1 MPLKKQF
8 QDLRE
13 RIAPLVDIAM
23 DEGAELLGKV
33 REEAEAFGADFA
45 KSYKDAKSKEL
56 LTTGDEDDFRIPPW
70 YILAGLG
77 SLDRRALCDFLAV
90 FEYASLKNLSLD
102 GAKDLW
108 KKLRNSGQAENE
120 RAFLKRIQEASGEYY
135 AAKEPNRSDAW
146 LRFRIWN
153 EMRSVLGLTKALPL
167 STASANY
174 RCAEVA
180 NLASKYHSVESQPA
194 DDSQGLGNRLG
205 KFTAESTEKVK
216 GWFSRERSDFTQTV
230 RKEAHNIVL
239 KALDGD
245 ALTEEQRRKIEDEFR
260 LKLDQ
265 LPEDMRD
272 QSLEQAIRSGDWA
285 SVAAV
290 GSAGTLVGLASTVE
304 IAGFSAYIAAAKISA
319 IIPLL
324 GGKTAVSLLAVLANP
339 LFVLLATA
347 GGGFVMNHSLNKKIG
362 RMVASRLAVQL
373 ALQGLATRSD
383 GLKQCLND
391 FKNLTDDELSD
402 DRLKKQ
408 RETAKAISGALPPTP
423 GNPDIELP
431 SISET
436 QELDLT
442 AVLFPNSRN
451 SSLNAAAVAGLT
463 TADIL
468 FDAMAID
475 PQVVSATDFSRTE
488 DINNIFEFG
497 AFAERIE
504 SMDSLAQAGVENQLR
519 GYVAEMMVATRLKEH
534 DVGFAETANT
544 PGYDLIVDGN
554 PFQVKCYR
562 DADTGLRAL
571 ENHFEQYP
579 DIPVY
584 ANSEIL
590 SAVQNSDASW
600 ADKVFGVEGF
610 DYETTN
616 DILEQSLEAGADLMD
631 FRIPLFVVAVS
642 AARNIHGWW
651 KGSIP
656 LKDIPL
662 EFAVDGAVHGTL
674 SVAGGIAGTTLGLLL
689 FGPAGAVIFGGV
701 GQAGTLFGARDV
713 RRKFDDLRAKEWT
726 VSVGKAANS
735 FRVALDKA
743 MQSKINRINFK
754 ASQISAS
761 DPVLEDWAR
770 LKFADQAIGVAE
782 CKAELDHLPGNAV
795 DRAKILLRLM
805 REAGIHPWSVNEP
818 LKNLMNVLAEQPSV
832 TDQVVEIADQVSETA
847 TDQAKEFFDKG
858 KQWYKKKQ
866 SNISP

>member
-1 MPLKKQF
+1 MRIRKHI
-8 QDLRE
+8 QDLRK
-13 RIAPLVDIAM
+13 RIAPLVETAR
-23 DEGAELLGKV
+23 DEGAELLGKA
-33 REEAEAFGADFA
+33 REKAEEVGADFA
-45 KSYKDAKSKEL
+45 QSYKEAESKEPVM
-56 LTTGDEDDFRIPPW
+56 TGDEDDFRIPPW

-90 FEYASLKNLSLD
+90 FECTSLINLSLD
-102 GAKDLW
+102 GARDLY
-108 KKLRNSGQAENE
+108 KKLRKSEQAENE
-120 RAFLKRIQEASGEYY
+120 RTFLKRIQETSEKYY
-135 AAKEPNRSDAW
+135 AAKEPSRSDAW
-146 LRFRIWN
+146 LRFRIWS
-153 EMRSVLGLTKALPL
+153 EMRSAFGLTKALPI

-180 NLASKYHSVESQPA
+180 DLASKYHSVELEQA
-194 DDSQGLGNRLG
+194 DDSQELGHRLG
-205 KFTAESTEKVK
+205 RFTAESTKKVK
-216 GWFSRERSDFTQTV
+216 EWVARERSDFTQTV
-230 RKEAHNIVL
+230 RKEAAQFVL
-239 KALDGD
+239 KALEGD
-245 ALTEEQRRKIEDEFR
+245 TLTEEQRWKIENEFR
-260 LKLDQ
+260 QKLDQ

-290 GSAGTLVGLASTVE
+290 GSAGTLVGLAVTVE
-304 IAGFSAYIAAAKISA
+304 IAGFSAYIVAAQASA

-347 GGGFVMNHSLNKKIG
+347 GGGFVMNRSLKKKIG

-373 ALQGLATRSD
+373 ALQGLATQSD
-383 GLKQCLND
+383 GLKQCLDD
-391 FKNLTDDELSD
+391 FKNLTDDEISD

-408 RETAKAISGALPPTP
+408 RETAKAISGALPSTP

-436 QELDLT
+436 QEMDSLT

-504 SMDSLAQAGVENQLR
+504 SMDSLAQAGAENQLR
-519 GYVAEMMVATRLKEH
+519 GYLAEMMVATRLKEH
-534 DVGFAETANT
+534 DVSFAETSNT

-571 ENHFEQYP
+571 EDHFEQYP

-590 SAVQNSDASW
+590 PAVQDSDASW

-616 DILEQSLEAGADLMD
+616 DVLEQSLEAGADLMD
-631 FRIPLFVVAVS
+631 LRIPLFAIAVS

-662 EFAVDGAVHGTL
+662 EVAVDGAVHGTL
-674 SVAGGIAGTTLGLLL
+674 SAAGGITGTALGLLL
-689 FGPAGAVIFGGV
+689 FGPAGAVIFGGI
-701 GQAGTLFGARDV
+701 GQAGPLLGAGAV
-713 RRKFDDLRAKEWT
+713 RRKFDDVRAKEWAT
-726 VSVGKAANS
+726 SVGKAANS
-735 FRVALDKA
+735 FRVALDEA
-743 MQSKINRINFK
+743 MQSKIRRINLK
-754 ASQISAS
+754 ASQIRAS
-761 DPVLEDWAR
+761 DPALEYWAR
-770 LKFADQAIGVAE
+770 LKFADQALCLAE
-782 CKAELDHLPGNAV
+782 CKAELDHLPGHAV
-795 DRAKILLRLM
+795 DRAKALLKLM
-805 REAGIHPWSVNEP
+805 REAGVHPWSVNEP

-832 TDQVVEIADQVSETA
+832 TDQVMETV
-847 TDQAKEFFDKG
+847 DKG
-858 KQWYKKKQ
+858 RQWLAEKRT
-866 SNISP
+866 NISL